1 MSIKKS
7 ISFLIVSALLVL
19 PNGIAKAGDINV
31 HTPGVRV
38 TVGKDGGVN
47 VQSGQTRVI
56 TTPNRLL
63 IPSYRRPPLP
73 TSYRTSTH
81 NTQIKQKTVCRGSTY
96 SHQST
101 YTSGGSQTAQVQSS
115 TTSTTVC
122 R

>member
-7 ISFLIVSALLVL
+7 ISLIIVSALLVL

-47 VQSGQTRVI
+47 VQSGQTRVV
-56 TTPNRLL
+56 TPPNRLL
-63 IPSYRRPPLP
+63 IPSYRRPLP
-73 TSYRTSTH
+73 TNYRTSTYSPKI
-81 NTQIKQKTVCRGSTY
+81 NQKTVCRGSTY

-101 YTSGGSQTAQVQSS
+101 YTSGGSQTAQIQRS
-115 TTSTTVC
+115 TSSTTVC